1 MKKIS
6 RILAIA
12 LALCMMLSMGAFAS
26 GEASDETVMSVNASA
41 EAGITAYAID
51 ENGLTETASD
61 GVTIKGKVTAAGAD
75 GIEMEITDFSTVG
88 FKVTGGEFTI
98 SNSTITKSVTGPVG
112 ANAAGGYIAGVTSG
126 RLVIDNC
133 TFINAGKGGRNG
145 NYTVDCESSGEMV
158 VINSDIIQTGFTGD
172 PDGYTADIA
181 DPPSNLGLL
190 ISGYARANMS
200 VGRSQTYYY
209 GSYVETEGWAA
220 MSTDS
225 AQNGFEFYSYDSVGK
240 ALHGGYGTYADT
252 SCVDWFY
259 ASTLS
264 AAEVGAIISNNGE
277 IHMRNGSAAAAD
289 GALVYLP
296 EDYEVTENYGDGRCL
311 VEAGRNDFQLH
322 SPDMGGGGARGD
334 FVAVI
339 DLEDTDLVTSA
350 ALDEQATLTDWS
362 KDYGPAVAEYVDFI
376 KGANILVKSTG
387 ADIGLKN
394 VTAESSS
401 GVLLLTALNSDSMSR
416 YAKATDDMT
425 EKYVDMTITDS
436 DISGDV
442 WHYDYQRNT
451 AVSLKNATWSGA
463 YVTGDKAAWDA
474 MWSADAKAHDYCYWI
489 LDTEKYHDGQGI
501 LSALTIDG
509 KSTWNV
515 TGESN
520 IDVLTVEKGGVING
534 TVTVDGKTVDVS
546 AGGTWTGDIV
556 VTPAAGASGEASG
569 PAMNMADGSMPP
581 PPPADLAPG
590 QEPPGGFGGI

>member
-1 MKKIS
+1 MKKTS
-6 RILAIA
+6 RILAA
-12 LALCMMLSMGAFAS
+12 VMALCMVLSVTAFAS
-26 GEASDETVMSVNASA
+26 GEASDETVLSMNASA
-41 EAGITAYAID
+41 EAGVTLYAID
-51 ENGLTETASD
+51 ESGLTETASD
-61 GVTIKGKVTAAGAD
+61 SAAVKGTVSAAGAD

-98 SNSTITKSVTGPVG
+98 SNSTITKSVTGPVD
-112 ANAAGGYIAGVTSG
+112 ANAAGGYIAGVTNG
-126 RLVIDNC
+126 RLVIENC

-158 VINSDIIQTGFTGD
+158 VINSNIIQTGFTGD
-172 PDGYTADIA
+172 EGGYTEAIA

-225 AQNGFEFYSYDSVGK
+225 AQSGFAFYSYDSVAK
-240 ALHGGYGTYADT
+240 ALHGGYGTYADS

-277 IHMRNGSAAAAD
+277 IHMRNGDAAEAD
-289 GALVYLP
+289 GALIYLP
-296 EDYEVTENYGDGRCL
+296 ADYEVTENYGDGRSL

-334 FVAVI
+334 FVAVL

-350 ALDEQATLTDWS
+350 ALDAQATLIDWS
-362 KDYGPAVAEYVDFI
+362 VDYGPAVAEYVDFI

-387 ADIGLKN
+387 ADIDLKN

-436 DISGDV
+436 DLTGDV

-451 AVSLKNATWSGA
+451 AVHLENATWSGA
-463 YVTGDKAAWDA
+463 YVTADKAAWDA
-474 MWSADAKAHDYCYWI
+474 MWSDDAKAHDYCYWI
-489 LDTEKYHDGQGI
+489 LDTEKYHDGAGV
-501 LSALTIDG
+501 LSELTIDG
-509 KSTWNV
+509 SSVWNV
-515 TGESN
+515 TGASN
-520 IDVLTVEKGGVING
+520 ISVLTVEKGGVING
-534 TVTVDGKTVDVS
+534 TVTVDGAEVDVT

-556 VTPAAGASGEASG
+556 VTAASGASGEASG
-569 PAMNMADGSMPP
+569 AAMNMPDGSMPP